1 VTVATVD
8 HLGAELPWR
17 VRRLCLWQLEFVAEI
32 DDVPVNLTGYTIS
45 ARITASRTSTTALKT
60 PTVTITNA
68 ALGKFKLSVA
78 ESSADLTAGTYW
90 WALEWDGGSGDIPLC
105 SGALIVEPWVVV

>member
-1 VTVATVD
+1 MATID
-8 HLGAELPWR
+8 QLGADVPWR

-32 DDVPVNLTGYTIS
+32 NDVPVNLTGYTIS
-45 ARITASRTSTTALKT
+45 ARITASRTSSTALKT
-60 PTVTITNA
+60 PTTTITNA
-68 ALGKFKLSVA
+68 AAGQFKISLA
-78 ESSADLTAGTYW
+78 EASADLAAGTYW